1 MEHLNLDI
9 QKIAETAPAPNGGAY
24 PAAMID
30 IAKYWVALANGKAPR
45 WNEFRITALGD
56 ATPHMTILHKLEDG
70 RFAFEFCGSAVS
82 ALFGQDL
89 TGETVTA
96 FEGTR
101 AEINW
106 AERVRPVLADGGCH
120 VQAGV
125 AEPPYTSPIDFLAL
139 DVPLRNADNDEIGY
153 IVGCTVP
160 RMH

>member
-9 QKIAETAPAPNGGAY
+9 EKIAEAPLAPKGGPYPAP
-24 PAAMID
+24 MVD

-45 WNEFRITALGD
+45 WSEFRMTAL
-56 ATPHMTILHKLEDG
+56 ANAMPHMTILHKLEDG

-96 FEGTR
+96 FDGTR
-101 AEINW
+101 AEIDW
-106 AERVRPVLADGGCH
+106 AERVRPVLADGACH
-120 VQAGV
+120 VQSGV

-139 DVPLRNADNDEIGY
+139 DMPLRNADNEEIGY